1 MHESYVL
8 YVAQDA
14 YTLVAQSHDKP
25 ETLSVSRQSNSISIQ
40 RASLSLSLTHTE
52 ADYGNIHTQLVQSH
66 PPAQTRNSS
75 STACLASSASSN
87 VSPPSLPPAR
97 IPR

>member
-14 YTLVAQSHDKP
+14 YTLVAQSHDRP

-40 RASLSLSLTHTE
+40 RASPLGIQAHRGWALTTGTHTR
-52 ADYGNIHTQLVQSH
+52 AQLVQFR
-66 PPAQTRNSS
+66 PPAPTRNSS
-75 STACLASSASSN
+75 SMACSASSAS
-87 VSPPSLPPAR
+87 
-97 IPR
+97 